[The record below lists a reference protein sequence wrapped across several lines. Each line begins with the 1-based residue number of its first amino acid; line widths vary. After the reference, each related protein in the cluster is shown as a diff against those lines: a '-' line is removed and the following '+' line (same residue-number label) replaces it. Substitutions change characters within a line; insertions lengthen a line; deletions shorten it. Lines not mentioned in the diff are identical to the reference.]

1 MRIPSRVYTSGHQE
15 VGRGKEASGQGKA
28 ERAGRGSSNTAA
40 SADVAVSVSSRA
52 IELAGAS
59 TRDAARI
66 ESLRQAIND
75 GTFQVDKERIA
86 RAIVAGG

>member
-1 MRIPSRVYTSGHQE
+1 
-15 VGRGKEASGQGKA
+15 
-28 ERAGRGSSNTAA
+28 
-40 SADVAVSVSSRA
+40 VAVSVSSRA